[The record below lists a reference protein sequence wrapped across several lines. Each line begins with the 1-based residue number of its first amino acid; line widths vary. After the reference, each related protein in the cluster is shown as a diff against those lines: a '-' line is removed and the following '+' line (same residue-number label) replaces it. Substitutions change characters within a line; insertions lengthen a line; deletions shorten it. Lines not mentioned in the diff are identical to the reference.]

1 MLNDL
6 LLTPLAIFVLVL
18 LVVALLAWLAKG
30 LEAPSSSRPAPGK
43 GEPYACGQDVPTGK
57 IQPGY
62 GDFFQFA
69 FLFTILEVTA
79 LIVGTITASGIWLSV
94 ALLLVVVL
102 AIFILFRRD

>member
-6 LLTPLAIFVLVL
+6 LLSPVVIFLIVLA
-18 LVVALLAWLAKG
+18 VVALLAWLSKG
-30 LEAPSSSRPAPGK
+30 LEARSNSVAPGK
-43 GEPYACGQDVPTGK
+43 GEPYACGQNVPTGK

-69 FLFTILEVTA
+69 FLFTLLEVVA
-79 LIVGTITASGIWLSV
+79 LVVGTITASAVWLSAVILLIV
-94 ALLLVVVL
+94 AL

>member
-1 MLNDL
+1 MLNDM
-6 LLTPLAIFVLVL
+6 LLTPLIIFVLIL
-18 LVVALLAWLAKG
+18 AVVALLAWLAKRW
-30 LEAPSSSRPAPGK
+30 EAPGSSSAPGK

-62 GDFFQFA
+62 SDFFQFA

-79 LIVGTITASGIWLSV
+79 LIVGTITASAIWLSA